1 MPDWLGM
8 GIADR
13 RGATA
18 GRPADRGNKALIQR
32 RWEIAKSKR
41 QAEMIPAQSRA
52 ARGLLDWTPQKLAD
66 AAGVAVSTVTSFE
79 RSWRCNYPDK
89 IQAMQSALEAAGVEF
104 IDGDEPGVKLK
115 AKSKRK

>member
-1 MPDWLGM
+1 M
-8 GIADR
+8 
-13 RGATA
+13 T
-18 GRPADRGNKALIQR
+18 
-32 RWEIAKSKR
+32 
-41 QAEMIPAQSRA
+41 PAQCRA
-52 ARGLLDWTPQKLAD
+52 ARGLLDWTQVKLAE
-66 AAGVAVSTVTSFE
+66 AAGVGLTTVTSFE